1 MEGCASPRRHRDRMM
16 VPDLDKVA
24 RMPRAVV
31 IASGLLVVTGLLTA
45 FSSIA
50 QIATFDNRETTESV
64 VYMPGLIIAALGG
77 LAVLYAFK
85 GSKAL
90 LWATVVLSLLYS
102 ALIVFGAGPLPL
114 MAAMVL
120 LVTTAVATVARRSQ
134 AIDRIIN

>member
-1 MEGCASPRRHRDRMM
+1 MEGCASPRRHRDRMT
-16 VPDLDKVA
+16 VSDLDKVA

-77 LAVLYAFK
+77 LAVLYASK

-120 LVTTAVATVARRSQ
+120 LVTTVGATVARRSQ

>member
-1 MEGCASPRRHRDRMM
+1 MT

-77 LAVLYAFK
+77 LAVLYASK

-90 LWATVVLSLLYS
+90 LWATVVLSLIYS

-120 LVTTAVATVARRSQ
+120 LVTTAGATVARRSQ